1 MLRSRRCR
9 KTYVQ
14 KQTPKLEYRQN
25 VAEYRRIPVEY
36 RWNTGGIPAV
46 RSPEILP
53 DLTLHVYTCLFLR
66 AWGKH
71 CRGRG
76 ERKVV
81 VGGKLEGLQ
90 VKTVLLILL
99 SREPLVFW
107 YSSLVPCSVAPTLPA
122 HWPPRSSCWRPG
134 PVALWYMPE
143 HIGLRVREEAVIG
156 LHRWEDDPTRFA
168 EQGFSGLT
176 FSWNCRGLRNTGLTG
191 RSYPHTGFTTSRRR
205 ALLGLVH
212 IPRVV

>member
-90 VKTVLLILL
+90 VKTILLILL

-122 HWPPRSSCWRPG
+122 HWPPRSSSWRPG
-134 PVALWYMPE
+134 PVALWSFCRTLLPFGSTEPWPYWRE
-143 HIGLRVREEAVIG
+143 LFVCLLLTHAHQVGLK
-156 LHRWEDDPTRFA
+156 P
-168 EQGFSGLT
+168 
-176 FSWNCRGLRNTGLTG
+176 CRTAPANSFL
-191 RSYPHTGFTTSRRR
+191 
-205 ALLGLVH
+205 
-212 IPRVV
+212 